1 MATASGQEG
10 NWKAI
15 PTPFGI
21 NATYGGGNGTIPENE
36 IAGSNKASWN
46 KGFPDL
52 TFQPNNAP
60 SGGDFNTFN
69 NIISGLLMNIQLG
82 QAVNVY
88 DATYQTAQ
96 GGYPQGALIWANETS
111 GDYTTRALF
120 MSLVD
125 NNLTV
130 PSTANT
136 ATWKKLLPVE
146 QRNYLPDFSRI
157 EDLYDKAVPYLFTQD
172 GWLYFNF
179 YGSQYHKTNGYL
191 DWGCFGI
198 TSNGTTAY
206 RLNTALARGT
216 DYTSTNTLTC
226 MVSAGDILNWFDW
239 NGNAMSGTLHL
250 LPASSIYFIPFKS

>member
-1 MATASGQEG
+1 MAEAGELEN

-21 NATYGGGNGTIPENE
+21 HAMYGGGHGTIPKNE
-36 IAGSNKASWN
+36 IEGSNKASWN
-46 KGFPDL
+46 KGFPKT

-88 DATYQTAQ
+88 NLDYQNAQ

-111 GDYTTRALF
+111 RDYTTRALF

-146 QRNYLPDFSRI
+146 KPRNYLPDYNNKLS
-157 EDLYDKAVPYLFTQD
+157 LSGVALPYTFPAD
-172 GWLYFNF
+172 GWLFANF
-179 YGSQYHKTNGYL
+179 VSRSDQYLAINDNQMLVSAWARDAEYYGVNL
-191 DWGCFGI
+191 M
-198 TSNGTTAY
+198 
-206 RLNTALARGT
+206 
-216 DYTSTNTLTC
+216 TC
-226 MVSAGDILNWFDW
+226 MVSAGDVLQKYWTD
-239 NGNAMSGTLHL
+239 GGT
-250 LPASSIYFIPFKS
+250 PAGGQLAYGIWTGAFYFIPFKS

>member
-1 MATASGQEG
+1 MANAGELEN

-21 NATYGGGNGTIPENE
+21 NARYGGGNGTIPENE
-36 IAGSNKASWN
+36 IEGSNKASWD
-46 KGFPDL
+46 KGFPET

-60 SGGDFNTFN
+60 SGGDFNTLP
-69 NIISGLLMNIQLG
+69 NIITGLLMNIQLG

-88 DATYQTAQ
+88 NLDYQNAQ

-130 PSTANT
+130 PSTANP

-146 QRNYLPDFSRI
+146 QTR
-157 EDLYDKAVPYLFTQD
+157 
-172 GWLYFNF
+172 
-179 YGSQYHKTNGYL
+179 
-191 DWGCFGI
+191 
-198 TSNGTTAY
+198 
-206 RLNTALARGT
+206 
-216 DYTSTNTLTC
+216 
-226 MVSAGDILNWFDW
+226 
-239 NGNAMSGTLHL
+239 
-250 LPASSIYFIPFKS
+250 

>member
-46 KGFPDL
+46 KGFPDI

-96 GGYPQGALIWANETS
+96 GGYPQGALIWTNETS

-146 QRNYLPDFSRI
+146 KPRNYLPDYNNKWS
-157 EDLYDKAVPYLFTQD
+157 LSGVWLPYTFPAD
-172 GWLYFNF
+172 GWLFANF
-179 YGSQYHKTNGYL
+179 VSKYDQYLAINDNQML
-191 DWGCFGI
+191 VSAW
-198 TSNGTTAY
+198 
-206 RLNTALARGT
+206 ARGT
-216 DYTSTNTLTC
+216 DYNSVNLMTC
-226 MVSAGDILNWFDW
+226 MVSAGDVLQRYWS
-239 NGNAMSGTLHL
+239 NGGT
-250 LPASSIYFIPFKS
+250 PAGGQLVNGWWTGAFYFIPFKS